1 MTQTGVEK
9 MPDHQSAPIP
19 EGARLHAALAY
30 LPYVLVVVAFGA
42 ALATGGPVTG
52 PEHLP
57 WMVVLTVLAVGY
69 RIWWQAGT
77 ASHRWRVAGFVL
89 NVLLTLALV
98 SLSPLYG
105 IYAFVGY
112 LDAVVLFSGPAEAVA
127 LVATA
132 ALNALA
138 QAGGPTQVLQ
148 QPLIF
153 GLLLVVNG
161 ALAVA
166 MVRID
171 RNRQRTIT
179 RLAQALEQLE
189 EAERTNR
196 ALQDRVVA
204 QARTAGVLEERQ
216 RLSREI
222 HDTVAQQLVALLRQ
236 IEAASEAAT
245 LAEARDHL
253 DRADGTAREGLA
265 EARRAVRA
273 LASPRLDN
281 TELTDAL
288 QILTSDWSEAS
299 GIAVSFRATGT
310 PSTSTADA
318 DLLRICQEALAN
330 TAQHSAATHVT
341 VDLAYAENEIRL
353 TVRDNGIGFDDR
365 AVNGGHGLPGM
376 RARARA
382 AGGTL
387 SVESSEGGG
396 CTVRAAIPR

>member
-1 MTQTGVEK
+1 MTQAGVK
-9 MPDHQSAPIP
+9 RTPDRQGAPTP

-30 LPYVLVVVAFGA
+30 LPYVLVAVAFGA
-42 ALATGGPVTG
+42 VLATGGPVTG

-57 WMVVLTVLAVGY
+57 WMVALTVLALGY

-89 NVLLTLALV
+89 NVLLTLALI

-112 LDAVVLFSGPAEAVA
+112 LDAVVLFSGPAEATA

-132 ALNALA
+132 SLNALA
-138 QAGGPTQVLQ
+138 QSGGPGQVLQ

-153 GLLLVVNG
+153 VLLLVVNG

-171 RNRQRTIT
+171 RNRQRTVT
-179 RLAQALEQLE
+179 RLTRTLEQLE
-189 EAERTNR
+189 DAERANR
-196 ALQDRVVA
+196 ALQDQVVA

-245 LAEARDHL
+245 LAETRGHLARADETARD
-253 DRADGTAREGLA
+253 GLA
-265 EARRAVRA
+265 EARRAVGA
-273 LASPRLDN
+273 LASPRLDSAN
-281 TELTDAL
+281 LADAL
-288 QILTSDWSEAS
+288 QTLTSGWSEAS
-299 GIAVSFRATGT
+299 GIAASCRATGT
-310 PSTSTADA
+310 PSATAADA

-330 TAQHSAATHVT
+330 TAHHSAATEAA
-341 VDLAYAENEIRL
+341 VDIAYAEDEIRL
-353 TVRDNGIGFDDR
+353 TIRDNGIGFDDR
-365 AVNGGHGLPGM
+365 AVNGGHGVPGM
-376 RARARA
+376 RDRARA

>member
-1 MTQTGVEK
+1 MTQTGVERS
-9 MPDHQSAPIP
+9 PGQQHQPAP
-19 EGARLHAALAY
+19 EGARLHAALAS
-30 LPYVLVVVAFGA
+30 LPYVLVMVAFGA

-57 WMVVLTVLAVGY
+57 WMVVLTVLALGY

-77 ASHRWRVAGFVL
+77 ASRRWRVAGFVV
-89 NVLLTLALV
+89 NFLLTLALV
-98 SLSPLYG
+98 SLSPLFG

-112 LDAVVLFSGPAEAVA
+112 LDAVVLFSGPAEAIA

-132 ALNALA
+132 SLNALA
-138 QAGGPTQVLQ
+138 QSGGPGQVLQ

-171 RNRQRTIT
+171 RTRQRTVT
-179 RLAQALEQLE
+179 RLTRALEELE
-189 EAERTNR
+189 DAERTNR
-196 ALQDRVVA
+196 ALQDQVVA
-204 QARTAGVLEERQ
+204 QARTTGVLQERQ

-236 IEAASEAAT
+236 IEAPSEATT
-245 LAEARDHL
+245 LTEAREHL
-253 DRADGTAREGLA
+253 SRADATAWDGLA

-273 LASPRLDN
+273 LASPRLDH
-281 TELTDAL
+281 TELTGAL
-288 QILTSDWSEAS
+288 QTLTSDWSQAS
-299 GIAVSFRATGT
+299 GIAATFRATGT
-310 PSTSTADA
+310 PSATACDA

-330 TAQHSAATHVT
+330 TAKHSAATHTEVGI
-341 VDLAYAENEIRL
+341 AYAEDQIRL
-353 TVRDNGIGFDDR
+353 TVRDNGIGFDER

-376 RARARA
+376 RDRARA